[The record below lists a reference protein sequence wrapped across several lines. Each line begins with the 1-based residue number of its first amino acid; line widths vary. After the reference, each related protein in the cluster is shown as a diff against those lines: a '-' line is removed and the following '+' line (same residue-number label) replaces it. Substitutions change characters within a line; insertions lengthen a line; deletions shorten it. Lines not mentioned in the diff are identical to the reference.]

1 MKRNR
6 ANKELELM
14 KDDEKE
20 AEEGED
26 DRDSAKARM
35 TLKHI
40 AGFRNLVPL
49 FLYLGT
55 FLRSKFSPDPL
66 P

>member
-1 MKRNR
+1 
-6 ANKELELM
+6 M

-20 AEEGED
+20 AEEGDD

-49 FLYLGT
+49 FLYLGAC
-55 FLRSKFSPDPL
+55 LRSKFSPDPL